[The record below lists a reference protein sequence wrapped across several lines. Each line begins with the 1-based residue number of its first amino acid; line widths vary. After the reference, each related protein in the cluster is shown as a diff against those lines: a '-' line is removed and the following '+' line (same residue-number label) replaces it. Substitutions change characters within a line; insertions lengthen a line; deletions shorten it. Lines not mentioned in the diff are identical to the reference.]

1 MKQIDRLLIE
11 AKRIAGHN
19 GKQLTL
25 AMIERCGDSWTGS
38 PDIARP
44 LKPPHT
50 PRWAPLWS
58 ISTLSRRSTP
68 TAGMYP
74 SLWMIFRGDVMAKK
88 RLKMSTSREVRRA
101 VNRIANMLLNGEID
115 AKTANAILYAANVT
129 LGAIRT
135 DEQQAKLDELER
147 IVEEMRQ

>member
-1 MKQIDRLLIE
+1 M
-11 AKRIAGHN
+11 
-19 GKQLTL
+19 
-25 AMIERCGDSWTGS
+25 
-38 PDIARP
+38 
-44 LKPPHT
+44 
-50 PRWAPLWS
+50 
-58 ISTLSRRSTP
+58 
-68 TAGMYP
+68 
-74 SLWMIFRGDVMAKK
+74 WMIFRGDVMAKK

-147 IVEEMRQ
+147 IVEEMRQQKEP

>member
-1 MKQIDRLLIE
+1 
-11 AKRIAGHN
+11 
-19 GKQLTL
+19 
-25 AMIERCGDSWTGS
+25 
-38 PDIARP
+38 
-44 LKPPHT
+44 
-50 PRWAPLWS
+50 
-58 ISTLSRRSTP
+58 
-68 TAGMYP
+68 
-74 SLWMIFRGDVMAKK
+74 MAKK

-147 IVEEMRQ
+147 IVEEIKK